1 MMNKRMLDI
10 IRSKYPDN
18 RTFNRLLARSR
29 VKRTM
34 RTIIPLER
42 TREAEVNGTEKELL
56 VKESQRKWPAIAK
69 KLDRQMNDI
78 LRRAPQ
84 YQGRDDLDQIRTD
97 MMFCWFAYGF
107 PPDEYLCY
115 DLEGKSMEE
124 RTAFVSD
131 LDRYCYVYRMNS
143 LKGIQIFNNKGKTY
157 TRFEKYYGREVLYL
171 EREKDFDLFRQFL
184 MRHPVFVRKAVY
196 EGMGRSVALVDM
208 TEGKVSDQDIF
219 RDMIAQGPHVV
230 EERIHQGEVLA
241 SLNESSVNTIRC
253 ITMKTRHGVEIPYC
267 FMKVGR
273 AGFFV
278 DNGGAGGIL
287 VGIDKDTGRLN
298 TNGVDELNIRYKA
311 HPDSRVTFQ
320 GIQLP
325 QWEEMLH
332 ICREMSESIDSVKY
346 IGWDM
351 TYTDDHKWI
360 VVEGNGMSQLIG
372 PQTIWKRGVKA
383 EVEQYMN
390 DM

>member
-1 MMNKRMLDI
+1 MMNIRMLDI

-56 VKESQRKWPAIAK
+56 VKESQRKWPAIAQ

-157 TRFEKYYGREVLYL
+157 FSRMT
-171 EREKDFDLFRQFL
+171 FR
-184 MRHPVFVRKAVY
+184 
-196 EGMGRSVALVDM
+196 
-208 TEGKVSDQDIF
+208 I
-219 RDMIAQGPHVV
+219 I
-230 EERIHQGEVLA
+230 I
-241 SLNESSVNTIRC
+241 IR
-253 ITMKTRHGVEIPYC
+253 
-267 FMKVGR
+267 
-273 AGFFV
+273 
-278 DNGGAGGIL
+278 
-287 VGIDKDTGRLN
+287 
-298 TNGVDELNIRYKA
+298 
-311 HPDSRVTFQ
+311 
-320 GIQLP
+320 
-325 QWEEMLH
+325 
-332 ICREMSESIDSVKY
+332 
-346 IGWDM
+346 
-351 TYTDDHKWI
+351 
-360 VVEGNGMSQLIG
+360 
-372 PQTIWKRGVKA
+372 
-383 EVEQYMN
+383 
-390 DM
+390 